1 MTMINKMM
9 KAAQVVAEVAAP
21 VAKEIA
27 KATTKAAEAGMK
39 VAKAEFQKR
48 YQTTDEAVVAML
60 REEIEKHDFYGYSV
74 SIEERPDAVDAHNA
88 NCGSNP
94 LGGICGLTD
103 PVGHRVMFY
112 YSNLE
117 KVMNTLFFLNWKK
130 MVKNVVRHEN
140 RHVQQFTYMRT
151 HGGEEAVGRAMLN
164 EAFSIYG
171 LSPLER
177 DAMDYQGGKEND
189 LDKVCSQFIR

>member
-9 KAAQVVAEVAAP
+9 KAAQVVVEVATP
-21 VAKEIA
+21 MAK
-27 KATTKAAEAGMK
+27 KATKVATKAAEAGMK
-39 VAKAEFQKR
+39 VAKTEFQKR

-60 REEIEKHDFYGYSV
+60 REEILKHDFLGYEV
-74 SIEERPDAVDAHNA
+74 IVEERPASEDARNA

-112 YSNLE
+112 YSNL
-117 KVMNTLFFLNWKK
+117 KGVMNTMFFLNWKK
-130 MVKNVVRHEN
+130 MAANVVRHEN
-140 RHVQQFTYMRT
+140 RHCQQFTYLRT
-151 HGGEEAVGRAMLN
+151 HGGEDAVGRAMLN

-171 LSPLER
+171 LSTLER
-177 DAMDYQGGKEND
+177 DAMDYQSGKEND
-189 LDKVCSQFIR
+189 LSKVCYQFLR